1 MRRLSFSGVSL
12 AIVLIAAVM
21 SGCVAGL
28 SREQSQ
34 NAAQTNAQL
43 GLNYLQRGDLQRARQ
58 VLDKALEQDRENA
71 LVHAAYAQ
79 LQDAIGETERAR
91 THFQNAIRLAP
102 DEAAHRNAYGAFLCS
117 TGEVDA
123 AEVEFREAADDPFY
137 ETPEFALDNAGLCML
152 NAERLDQAE
161 DYLRRALR
169 ANPRFADAF
178 LHMAELL
185 HRRDRLTIADAYYQ
199 RFEALSDPTS
209 ESLLLGHVIKRDTG
223 DIATAER
230 YATQLLNDFPASRE
244 AGEYLARPLN

>member
-1 MRRLSFSGVSL
+1 MKPFPTFKAWL
-12 AIVLIAAVM
+12 ALTCALILV
-21 SGCVAGL
+21 GCAAGL
-28 SREQSQ
+28 SREQAQ
-34 NAAQTNAQL
+34 NAAQSNAQL

-58 VLDKALEQDRENA
+58 VLDKALEQDDSNA

-91 THFQNAIRLAP
+91 THFEQAIRLAP

-117 TGEVDA
+117 TGDIEA
-123 AEVEFREAADDPFY
+123 AELEFREAADDPFY

-152 NAERLDQAE
+152 EAERLDQAE
-161 DYLRRALR
+161 LYLRRALQ
-169 ANPRFADAF
+169 ANPRFPDAF

-185 HRRDRLTIADAYYQ
+185 HRRARLTVADAYFQ
-199 RFEALSDPTS
+199 RFEALSPPTS
-209 ESLLLGHVIKRDTG
+209 ESLLLGHVIKRDSG
-223 DIATAER
+223 DIVTAER